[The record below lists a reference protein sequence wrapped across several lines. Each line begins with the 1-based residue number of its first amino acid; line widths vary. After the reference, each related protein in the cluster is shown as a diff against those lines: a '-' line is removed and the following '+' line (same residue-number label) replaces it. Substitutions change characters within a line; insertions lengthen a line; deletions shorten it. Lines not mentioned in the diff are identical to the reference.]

1 MKQISVGQMPVKN
14 IHKELENK
22 EQTIKC
28 RDEII
33 EILKRENAELAKE
46 NQMLINKVLE
56 LEYKK

>member
-1 MKQISVGQMPVKN
+1 MTDIPMNQIY
-14 IHKELENK
+14 KELDKK
-22 EQTIKC
+22 EATIKW

>member
-1 MKQISVGQMPVKN
+1 MKDIPTNQLY
-14 IHKELENK
+14 KELDRK
-22 EQTIKC
+22 ESAIKC

>member
-1 MKQISVGQMPVKN
+1 MTDISINQIYEELDK
-14 IHKELENK
+14 KEA
-22 EQTIKC
+22 TIKC

-56 LEYKK
+56 LEYKNKATL

>member
-1 MKQISVGQMPVKN
+1 MTN
-14 IHKELENK
+14 IPMNQVYKELDKK
-22 EQTIKC
+22 EQTIRC

-56 LEYKK
+56 LEYKKQ